1 MPTVSAPAD
10 AREEGVTTH
19 GRDGVPA
26 TIVVPTLGRESL
38 SRLLEVLAGELPD
51 GMVSV
56 LVVDDRRTGTV
67 PIRVPDDLRVRVL
80 SSGGRGPAAA
90 RNVGWRTSRTPWV
103 VFLDDDVVP
112 TTGWFTALQ
121 HDLCDAPV
129 DVVAIQGRIVVPLPG
144 DRRPT
149 DWERNT
155 AGLEKARWI
164 TADLAVRREALSRVG
179 GFDERFRRA
188 YREDADLALRLRE
201 HGGLL
206 VSGIRL
212 TEHPVRDAG
221 PWVSLRAQ
229 AGNADDQLM
238 RRLHGRDWRARA
250 QVPRGCFHRH
260 ATVVITASATALAG
274 LARRRR
280 TAITAG
286 ATTML
291 GIAQL
296 AVSRI
301 GPGPRT
307 PREVGRMLITSPL
320 LPFAAVAHGV
330 RGRWRH
336 RNARDWTGVPEL
348 VLFDRDGTLIEDLPY
363 NGDPD
368 RVRVV
373 PGAADALASLR
384 TAGIRVGVIT
394 NQSGIGRGLITE
406 DDARR
411 VNDRTA
417 RLLGPFDVVA
427 MCCHTPDDRCE
438 CRKPRPGLVHRAC
451 EVVGIP
457 PNRTAVIGD
466 IESDVEAAERA
477 GARGV
482 LVPNERTDAREV
494 DRACRR
500 ADDLAA
506 AVRMLLDG
514 STPLDFT
521 NHRAEQEGP

>member
-10 AREEGVTTH
+10 APDGGVATH
-19 GRDGVPA
+19 DRDGVPV
-26 TIVVPTLGRESL
+26 TIVVATLGRRSL
-38 SRLLEVLAGELPD
+38 SRLLEVLTGELPK
-51 GMVSV
+51 GLVSV

-67 PIRVPDDLRVRVL
+67 PIRIPDNLQARVL

-90 RNVGWRTSRTPWV
+90 RNVGWRVSRTPWV

-112 TTGWFTALQ
+112 TAGWFTTLQ
-121 HDLCDAPV
+121 HDLFEAAA

-155 AGLEKARWI
+155 AGLETARWI
-164 TADLAVRREALSRVG
+164 TADLAVRREALSRAG

-201 HGGLL
+201 NGGRL
-206 VSGIRL
+206 VRGTRL
-212 TEHPVRDAG
+212 TAHPVRAAG

-250 QVPRGCFHRH
+250 QAPRGCLHRH
-260 ATVVITASATALAG
+260 AAVVITASATVVAG
-274 LARRRR
+274 LTRRRR
-280 TAITAG
+280 IAITTG
-286 ATTML
+286 ASTML

-296 AVSRI
+296 TVSRI

-307 PREVGRMLITSPL
+307 GREVGRMLMTSPL
-320 LPFAAVAHGV
+320 LPFAAVAHSV
-330 RGRWRH
+330 RGRWLH
-336 RNARDWTGVPEL
+336 RNARSWTGVPEL

-368 RVRVV
+368 RVRAI

-394 NQSGIGRGLITE
+394 NQSGVGRGLITE

-417 RLLGPFDVVA
+417 QLLGPFDVVA
-427 MCCHTPDDRCE
+427 MCCHTPENRCE
-438 CRKPRPGLVHRAC
+438 CRKPQPGLVHRAC
-451 EVVGIP
+451 EVVRIP

-477 GARGV
+477 GALGV

-494 DRACRR
+494 DRARRR
-500 ADDLAA
+500 AGDLAA

-514 STPLDFT
+514 STPRDRT
-521 NHRAEQEGP
+521 NHRAEQEGS